1 MNTSTRKITIDP
13 VTRVEGH
20 GRVTVQMDEQGKV
33 EQARFHVV
41 EFRGFERFIQG
52 HPYWEAPLLV
62 QRLCGICP
70 VSHHLAAAKAIDQV
84 YGVDPGDLHPTATK
98 IRRLLHLAQV
108 FQSHALHFFYL
119 ASPDLLFGMD
129 APVEKR
135 SVAAVA
141 MEYGDLARKGIQMRQ
156 FGQELIKALAGKK
169 IHGIT
174 AVPGGVHK
182 TFFPHEREYFLS
194 ENGSPSVDTMIEWS
208 QEVVEFIKD
217 YHDKNFAL
225 LDSFASYPSGHLG
238 LVDQNGGLELY
249 DGLMRAIDSDGE
261 VTLNDAHS
269 DSYLKHFGEGVE
281 KWSYM
286 KFPFLRHLGREKGW
300 NRVGPLARL
309 NVCDHISTPL
319 ANEELRE
326 FKAYTNGQPNNHTM
340 HSHWA
345 RLIEVLYCAEA
356 IKELLNDPA
365 ILDEVERP
373 TVNRRPEGIGV
384 IEAPR
389 GTLIHHYEVDEKGSI
404 TKCNL
409 IVSTTHNNEP
419 MNRAVQ
425 WVAQNVLD
433 QQEEITE
440 GMLNQVEVAIR
451 AYDPCLS
458 CATHSMGQMPL
469 ILTVL
474 DPGGNVIA
482 EHRKDAT

>member
-1 MNTSTRKITIDP
+1 MSTQPLKITIDP

-20 GRVTVQMDEQGKV
+20 GRVTVQMDENGKV
-33 EQARFHVV
+33 DQARFHIV

-84 YGVDPGDLHPTATK
+84 YGVDPEDLHPTATR
-98 IRRLLHLAQV
+98 IRRLLHFAQV

-119 ASPDLLFGMD
+119 ASPDLLFGVD

-135 SVAAVA
+135 SVGAVA
-141 MEYGDLARKGIQMRQ
+141 LEYGDLARKGIQMRQ

-169 IHGIT
+169 IHGI
-174 AVPGGVHK
+174 AAIPGGVHRNFM
-182 TFFPHEREYFLS
+182 TEQRDYFLRD
-194 ENGSPSVDTMIEWS
+194 EGSPSVDTMIEWS
-208 QEVVEFIKD
+208 REVVDFIKA
-217 YHDKNFAL
+217 YHDKHFEW

-238 LVDQNGGLELY
+238 LVNADGGLEFY
-249 DGLMRAIDSDGE
+249 DGRMRAIDAQGQR
-261 VTLNDAHS
+261 TLNDVHS
-269 DSYLKHFGEGVE
+269 DQYLKYFGEGVE

-286 KFPFLRHLGREKGW
+286 KFPFLRHLGRENGW

-309 NVCDHISTPL
+309 NVCDHIETPL
-319 ANEELRE
+319 ANAELKE
-326 FKAYTNGQPNNHTM
+326 FKAYTNGRPNNHTM

-345 RLIEVLYCAEA
+345 RLIEVLHCAEA
-356 IKELLNDPA
+356 IRELLNDPQ
-365 ILDEVERP
+365 ILDHAERP
-373 TVNRRPEGIGV
+373 PIKRRSEGIGI

-389 GTLIHHYEVDEKGSI
+389 GTLIHHYRVDEKGRI

-419 MNRAVQ
+419 MNRAVR

-433 QQEEITE
+433 GQREISD

-458 CATHSMGQMPL
+458 CATHAIGQMPL
-469 ILTVL
+469 HLEVY
-474 DPGGNVIA
+474 DAGGRLIA
-482 EHRKDAT
+482 EHVKEAA